1 MSNTQSPGEFGIKH
15 GRVNDVLT
23 NRARDGVTPESREV
37 SAAEFVRDLLAADDG
52 PHGVAVTEALPH
64 GDDVRDEAVLHEA
77 PHVVSSPPHP
87 RLDLVRYDESAVLSD
102 HPEHVRR

>member
-1 MSNTQSPGEFGIKH
+1 MFC
-15 GRVNDVLT
+15 VLT
-23 NRARDGVTPESREV
+23 NRARDRIATKCREV
-37 SAAEFVRDLLAADDG
+37 SATKLVRNFLAADDG

-87 RLDLVRYDESAVLSD
+87 GLDLVRNDESAVLSD
-102 HPEHVRR
+102 HPEHVTM